1 MCPDN
6 SLRDFGELFGDCRA
20 FHSVCS
26 KNVREKPRAR
36 KRERGRKKKE
46 KRREKERKE
55 EALAQQGSDY
65 SVQQVQSRPGVS
77 GTVIYVRVY
86 TVDG

>member
-6 SLRDFGELFGDCRA
+6 SLRDFGSFSEIVARSTLFVRKMWE
-20 FHSVCS
+20 
-26 KNVREKPRAR
+26 KNRG
-36 KRERGRKKKE
+36 RERERE